1 MTTEATPGELG
12 SNDQL
17 GPVAWALTAF
27 GRVQKIVMRADVADE
42 LACKWRES
50 DPEATAVPLYSWA
63 TVEAERSRYAPV
75 MQAVEW
81 LLNDG
86 HMNQEHL
93 ARLRAAYERA

>member
-1 MTTEATPGELG
+1 MTNESTPGVLG
-12 SNDQL
+12 SNAGL

-50 DPEATAVPLYSWA
+50 DPEATSVPLYSWA
-63 TVEAERSRYAPV
+63 AVEAERSRYAPV

-81 LLNDG
+81 LLDEG

-93 ARLRAAYERA
+93 ARLRAAWEGA